1 MPTVCR
7 TTPAAPPQLEQS
19 AGEEGRVVEILVR
32 ASSLVLIVAL
42 GYGIKR
48 LGWVKASDF
57 GIFSKIVLR
66 VTLPCALATSF
77 NDYDIVPALFFLV
90 VIGFVVNI
98 GQQVVGYW
106 LNRRNGPAGK
116 AFGVF
121 HSGTYN
127 IGAFSMPY
135 ISGFMG
141 APAMVHTAMFDVG
154 NSLASAGVG
163 YGWGMS
169 MVDRTKK
176 TSVVSFL
183 RIVFS
188 SPIFVTYLFLVA
200 LRLAR
205 LTLPGPVLVF
215 TSTVGAAN
223 PFLAML
229 MIGIGLEVRL
239 RRSKLRRAAKYLAMR
254 YTFGIV
260 LALGVWFALPMAHDI
275 KIVLVMLLF
284 APVASMVVG
293 FSEEAS
299 LDVETSAFITSV
311 SILVAIVA
319 MPTIL
324 LTLG

>member
-1 MPTVCR
+1 M
-7 TTPAAPPQLEQS
+7 
-19 AGEEGRVVEILVR
+19 VEILIK

-48 LGWVKASDF
+48 LGWVRASDF
-57 GIFSKIVLR
+57 GIFSKLVLR

-77 NDYDIVPALFFLV
+77 NDYDIVPSLFFLV
-90 VIGFVVNI
+90 LIGFVVNI
-98 GQQVVGYW
+98 GQQLLGYW
-106 LNRRNGPAGK
+106 LNRRNGPRGK

-169 MVDRTKK
+169 MVDQTKK
-176 TSVVSFL
+176 TTVVSFL

-188 SPIFVTYLFLVA
+188 SPIFVTYLVLVA
-200 LRLAR
+200 MRLAH

-239 RRSKLRRAAKYLAMR
+239 HRGKLKRAARYLAMR
-254 YTFGIV
+254 YAFAV
-260 LALGVWFALPMAHDI
+260 ALALGVWFALPLADDI
-275 KIVLVMLLF
+275 RVVLVMLLF

-293 FSEEAS
+293 FSEEAG

-311 SILVAIVA
+311 SILVAILV
-319 MPTIL
+319 MPAIL
-324 LTLG
+324 LALG